1 MPPPNSRTLSH
12 APQLEKLRRNSSAK
26 RAVTREATAEEEAA
40 RKAASA
46 AGLERPTVMARAK
59 TVSGTQSL

>member
-1 MPPPNSRTLSH
+1 
-12 APQLEKLRRNSSAK
+12 
-26 RAVTREATAEEEAA
+26 VTREATAEEEAA